1 MQFGSQALCRE
12 LHGGIQ
18 PELVTLS
25 KEQRVENLAL
35 ALSLMLL
42 NLSPARSYA
51 WEEFD
56 GDIEPFNLILA
67 TTWSALCSQGL
78 VKPNGMGRYQLTSSG
93 WIKALKITGRFD
105 SNDTQQQAGKL
116 AAGLKR
122 HIDGRTQDGRVDRAE
137 LAQETGLEEA
147 SVYDA
152 VDSRLLQHLFSIID
166 AQWAPDGRM
175 NNWIDISVGFGH
187 KLR

>member
-1 MQFGSQALCRE
+1 M
-12 LHGGIQ
+12 
-18 PELVTLS
+18 TLS
-25 KEQRVENLAL
+25 KEERVENVAL

-42 NLSPARSYA
+42 NLSPARPYA

-56 GDIEPFNLILA
+56 GDIEPFNLILT
-67 TTWSALCSQGL
+67 TTWSVLCSKGL

-93 WIKALKITGRFD
+93 WIEALKITGRFD
-105 SNDTQQQAGKL
+105 STDAQQQAGKL

-122 HIDGRTQDGRVDRAE
+122 HIDGRTQDGRVDRTE

-147 SVYDA
+147 FVYDA
-152 VDSRLLQHLFSIID
+152 VDSHLLQHLFGIMD
-166 AQWAPDGRM
+166 AQWAPDDRM
-175 NNWIDISVGFGH
+175 NNWIEIPVDFGH